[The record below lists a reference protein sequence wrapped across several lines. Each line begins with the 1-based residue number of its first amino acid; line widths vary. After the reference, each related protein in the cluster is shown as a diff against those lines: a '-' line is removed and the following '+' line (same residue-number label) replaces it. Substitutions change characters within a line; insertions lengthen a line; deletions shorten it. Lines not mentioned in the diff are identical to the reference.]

1 MKQLADF
8 DVTQFKMPRP
18 MQHILFWLIVSFIIT
33 LMYSVPTN
41 FMVSLR
47 NNFIFM
53 PIQIAYYYAIA
64 GWLIPKYL
72 FPGKYLK
79 FCLLAL
85 GVFVLSVVVTRI
97 VGILFVTPYTIRMM
111 HLTEGDYFEASRRPF
126 LVKLFDLQN
135 MINALKGTNLVIG
148 FVLAIKLFKMWY
160 QRKQATLQAELNA
173 LKAQVHPH
181 FLFNTLN
188 NLYALSLN
196 QSAKSPQLILNLS
209 NILRYM
215 LYECNTGEV
224 LLSQEITMLQQFI
237 SLEKLRY
244 EDRLD
249 INFNIYG
256 DTDGKLIAPLLML
269 PLVENAFKHGA
280 GEQMGDAWI
289 NINLYVMR
297 DELKLKISN
306 SKAAGANKGAGKT
319 GNIGLQNLRKRLE
332 LIYPITHSLKIM
344 DDNDTFLAVLD
355 LRLNFAPQSPS
366 KINTHEI
373 AYTHS

>member
-8 DVTQFKMPRP
+8 DVAQFKMPRP
-18 MQHILFWLIVSFIIT
+18 LQHILFWLTVSFIMT
-33 LMYSVPTN
+33 MMYSVPTN

-47 NNFIFM
+47 NNLIFM

-79 FCLLAL
+79 FGYLAL

-111 HLTEGDYFEASRRPF
+111 HLTEGDYFESSRRPF

-224 LLSQEITMLQQFI
+224 LLNQEIAMLQQFI

-306 SKAAGANKGAGKT
+306 SKVAGANNRAGKT
-319 GNIGLQNLRKRLE
+319 GNIGLQNLMKRLE
-332 LIYPITHSLKIM
+332 LIYPTSHSLKIM
-344 DDNDTFLAVLD
+344 DDHDTFLAVLD
-355 LRLNFAPQSPS
+355 LRLNFAPHSPY

>member
-8 DVTQFKMPRP
+8 DVAYFKMPRP
-18 MQHILFWLIVSFIIT
+18 VQHVLFWLTVSFIIT
-33 LMYSVPTN
+33 MMYSVPTN

-47 NNFIFM
+47 NNLIFM

-79 FCLLAL
+79 FGYLAL

-111 HLTEGDYFEASRRPF
+111 HVTEGDYFEASRRPF

-188 NLYALSLN
+188 NLYALTLN

-224 LLSQEITMLQQFI
+224 LLNQEITMLQQFI

-306 SKAAGANKGAGKT
+306 SKVAGANNRAGKT

-332 LIYPITHSLKIM
+332 LIYPTTHGLKIM
-344 DDNDTFLAVLD
+344 DDHDTFLAVLD
-355 LRLNFAPQSPS
+355 LRLNFAPQTPS
-366 KINTHEI
+366 KITTHEI